1 MLVCSA
7 PGGGAAAAMR
17 AGDRAVG
24 LITDGAQ
31 EKHARAIGRVDAS
44 AGDGAVNA
52 LDEEL
57 LPLLGERHDRDGGA
71 PRSGC
76 GSTRLEG
83 G

>member
-1 MLVCSA
+1 
-7 PGGGAAAAMR
+7 MR
-17 AGDRAVG
+17 AGGRAVG